1 MIAVTGA
8 SGQLGRLVMEG
19 LLARVP
25 AENIVAAVRN
35 PSKVADLSARGVT
48 VRGADYARPETL
60 DAAFAGVDRLLL
72 ISSSEVGVR
81 VPQHR
86 NVIEAAKR
94 AGVGLVVYTSI
105 LHADTTPLGLG
116 AEHRETEALLRASGL
131 PHVLLRNGW
140 YTENYLASLPAAL
153 QHGAF
158 MGSAGDGRIASAARA
173 DYAAAAV
180 AVLTG
185 EGQAGKVYE
194 LAGDTSYILAELA
207 AEVSRRTGRQIGYTN
222 LPQAEY
228 RAMLVN
234 VGLPEPIADLLADSD
249 AGAARG
255 GLFDDGHQLSTLI
268 GRPTTP
274 LAVLVETVLKEMR
287 VAGIVV
293 S

>member
-35 PSKVADLSARGVT
+35 PSKVADLAARGVV
-48 VRGADYARPETL
+48 VRTADYAKPETL

-72 ISSSEVGVR
+72 ISSSEVGGR

-86 NVIEAAKR
+86 NVIEAARR
-94 AGVGLVVYTSI
+94 AGVGLVAYTSI
-105 LHADTTPLGLG
+105 LHADATPLGLG

-158 MGSAGDGRIASAARA
+158 AGSAGDGRIASAARA

-185 EGQAGKVYE
+185 EGHAGKVYE
-194 LAGDTSYILAELA
+194 LAGDTAYTLAELA
-207 AEVSRRTGRQIGYTN
+207 AEVSRQTGRQIDYTN

-228 RAMLVN
+228 RAMLVT

-249 AGAARG
+249 TGAARD
-255 GLFDDGHQLSTLI
+255 GLFDDSRQLSALI

-274 LAVLVETVLKEMR
+274 LSALVEKALKK
-287 VAGIVV
+287 A
-293 S
+293 